1 MQHLKRKASEKD
13 AEHPYEEV
21 LTYLTGK
28 MDEDPEMQSY
38 TDPYDNE
45 SEEEQKAD
53 DADKDAKLAAW
64 KRDVGL
70 PVA

>member
-1 MQHLKRKASEKD
+1 MQHLKKRASEKD

-45 SEEEQKAD
+45 SC
-53 DADKDAKLAAW
+53 
-64 KRDVGL
+64 G
-70 PVA
+70 VATVFWFLFYSVIEPCVVRF